1 MNLENLR
8 KFEEIQVTQKY
19 IAPLIIVLSGF
30 LSLFTVI
37 NEIMIT
43 DSPLLSMLILFCIY
57 NVSISIPI
65 AYVGH
70 KIAEKNH
77 FTLNSIYNMD
87 SVLAFVY
94 KNWQE
99 KNVKELTAILS
110 KEFDKSKGIDITDE
124 VVVAVNNLL
133 HRKILDIVDEKTLL
147 YLRDK
152 TWVGKD
158 KKYLNLLNKKLLMVS
173 PEIVLTEKRESLL
186 KELESVEEKLFNEN
200 KSLLMTTR

>member
-8 KFEEIQVTQKY
+8 KFEEIQVIQKY
-19 IAPLIIVLSGF
+19 IVPLIIVLSGC

-43 DSPLLSMLILFCIY
+43 DSPFSSMLILFCIY
-57 NVSISIPI
+57 SVSISIPI

-77 FTLNSIYNMD
+77 FTLNSIYDMD

-94 KNWQE
+94 KNWKE

-124 VVVAVNNLL
+124 VVVAVDSLL
-133 HRKILDIVDEKTLL
+133 YRKILDIVDEKTLL

-152 TWVGKD
+152 TWVGKN
-158 KKYLNLLNKKLLMVS
+158 KKYLNLLNKRLSMVS

-186 KELESVEEKLFNEN
+186 KELESVEERLFNEN

>member
-8 KFEEIQVTQKY
+8 KFEEIQVIQKY
-19 IAPLIIVLSGF
+19 IAPLIIVLSGY

-43 DSPLLSMLILFCIY
+43 DSPFLSMLILFYIY
-57 NVSISIPI
+57 SVSISIPI

-77 FTLNSIYNMD
+77 FTLNSIYDMD

-94 KNWQE
+94 KNWKE

-124 VVVAVNNLL
+124 VVVAVDSLL
-133 HRKILDIVDEKTLL
+133 QRKILDIVDEKTLL

-158 KKYLNLLNKKLLMVS
+158 KKYLNLLNKRLLMVS